1 MYRNRWSKSSFTFA
15 GMAFFCASILFSS
28 LLAACGFQSQ
38 ALPGRKR
45 TVVPTSTPSLSP
57 TSSAP
62 KLLRPDLERGMIYP
76 RWGANAYGVSDTTWQ
91 QGIQAIKTQ
100 TASSWLEIPV
110 LLQQSTVYSTS
121 VGPGSTAPT
130 LDAFANGVHAAHALG
145 YHVFF
150 APLLGVVNTP
160 GAWSGVVQ
168 IASASQ
174 QSWFDSYWQALKPY
188 AEAAQENGVEQMA
201 IGTELVWLEQN
212 APAAL
217 WNQLIA
223 RVRSVFKG
231 TLTYDINW
239 YPTLSQAPASWMK
252 NPALDLIGVSEYV
265 PLSDTPGR
273 VDPAAMP
280 DLWHAKVGKLIDTF
294 SAQVGKPLILSE
306 IGYRNSGDALYN
318 PYSEQ
323 SSEPVDEQEQAGAY
337 AATLINVF
345 ANPHIVGVFFWGWD
359 NVGRLGIAGQ
369 QAAQVVHRWYIS
381 AG

>member
-1 MYRNRWSKSSFTFA
+1 
-15 GMAFFCASILFSS
+15 
-28 LLAACGFQSQ
+28 
-38 ALPGRKR
+38 
-45 TVVPTSTPSLSP
+45 
-57 TSSAP
+57 
-62 KLLRPDLERGMIYP
+62 MIYP
-76 RWGANAYGVSDTTWQ
+76 QWGANSYGVNDTTWQ

-100 TASSWLEIPV
+100 TAASWLEIPV
-110 LLQQSTVYSTS
+110 LLQQDTTYSTS
-121 VGPGSTAPT
+121 VGPGSTAPS

-168 IASASQ
+168 INAASQ
-174 QSWFDSYWQALKPY
+174 QAWFDSYWQALQPY
-188 AEAAQENGVEQMA
+188 AEAAQESGVEQMA

-212 APAAL
+212 APASL

-231 TLTYDINW
+231 TLTYDMNW
-239 YPTLSQAPASWMK
+239 YPSLSQAPESWMK
-252 NPALDLIGVSEYV
+252 NPALNLIGVSEYI

-273 VDPAAMP
+273 VDPSAMP
-280 DLWHAKVGKLIDTF
+280 NLWRDKVGKLIDTF
-294 SAQVGKPLILSE
+294 AAQVGKPLILSE
-306 IGYRNSGDALYN
+306 IGYRDSGDALYN

-323 SSEPVDEQEQAGAY
+323 SSEPVDAQEQAGAY

-345 ANPHIVGVFFWGWD
+345 ADPHIVGVFFWGWD

-369 QAAQVVHRWYIS
+369 QAAQVVHRWYVS
-381 AG
+381 VG